1 MSENTVIAPQDVLI
15 YNTSELVFQM
25 LLDSGVTQAELA
37 RRMNVSAA
45 SVNQMLS
52 GERNL
57 TLRSLA
63 NIADALDQSIEI
75 SARPIPS
82 RAYRNG

>member
-15 YNTSELVFQM
+15 YNTSELVFKM
-25 LLDSGVTQAELA
+25 LLDAEVSQSELA
-37 RRMNVSAA
+37 RRMGVSPA
-45 SVNQMLS
+45 SVSQMLS

-82 RAYRNG
+82 RAYRKA